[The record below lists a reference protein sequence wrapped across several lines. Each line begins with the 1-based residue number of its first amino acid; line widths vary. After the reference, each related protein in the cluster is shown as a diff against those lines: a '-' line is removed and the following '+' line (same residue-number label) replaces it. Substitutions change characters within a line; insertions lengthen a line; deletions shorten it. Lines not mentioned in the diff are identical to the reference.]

1 MRRSIPTD
9 YDASLRLIR
18 GPAQA
23 FGWAA
28 LLGVLLALPYLVGTY
43 WLSQFAFI
51 YIYAVA
57 GLGVMLLAGYT
68 GLISIGHAAFLGTG
82 AYTEAYLTAR
92 GVAFPLAMAAAA
104 LLSAAAGIVIGLP
117 ALRVR
122 GMYLAIATLAF
133 GFIAE
138 EAFARWESVTGGNTG
153 ISVKP
158 AIFLGWTLRSQASI
172 YYLALGVCALVT
184 LATINLVRSPTGR
197 AFVAI
202 RDSEVS
208 AQSLGIPVA
217 RYKTTAFALSAAFVG
232 LAGALYAHKLR
243 FLSPEQFS
251 ISQSIDLIMLV
262 VVGGLGTIAGAFF
275 GAVFLIVTPQ
285 AIAIAKDYLP
295 PAVGQA
301 PGLQAVV
308 FGGALIGFVLL
319 EPSGLY
325 GRWVKIATYLSLFPF
340 YPAGAFRRQKS
351 FQRSE
356 RFR

>member
-138 EAFARWESVTGGNTG
+138 EAFAPLPAPSSAVRTAPLLPSCCDAPASGTCASHLLAARPMAEPIMFSVPDVFARMKMFVYCVHGDTGYC
-153 ISVKP
+153 VP
-158 AIFLGWTLRSQASI
+158 PQ
-172 YYLALGVCALVT
+172 
-184 LATINLVRSPTGR
+184 P
-197 AFVAI
+197 
-202 RDSEVS
+202 
-208 AQSLGIPVA
+208 
-217 RYKTTAFALSAAFVG
+217 KTV
-232 LAGALYAHKLR
+232 
-243 FLSPEQFS
+243 
-251 ISQSIDLIMLV
+251 
-262 VVGGLGTIAGAFF
+262 
-275 GAVFLIVTPQ
+275 
-285 AIAIAKDYLP
+285 
-295 PAVGQA
+295 
-301 PGLQAVV
+301 
-308 FGGALIGFVLL
+308 
-319 EPSGLY
+319 
-325 GRWVKIATYLSLFPF
+325 
-340 YPAGAFRRQKS
+340 
-351 FQRSE
+351 
-356 RFR
+356 